1 MLYRP
6 EKVTGMPTTRAE
18 WPSCETRWNT
28 VARRERTDSRIAG
41 DSSPNES
48 PGRDVALFS
57 R

>member
-1 MLYRP
+1 MVYSP
-6 EKVTGMPTTRAE
+6 AKVTGMPTTSE
-18 WPSCETRWNT
+18 GWPSWVTRWNT

-48 PGRDVALFS
+48 LGTEVARVS